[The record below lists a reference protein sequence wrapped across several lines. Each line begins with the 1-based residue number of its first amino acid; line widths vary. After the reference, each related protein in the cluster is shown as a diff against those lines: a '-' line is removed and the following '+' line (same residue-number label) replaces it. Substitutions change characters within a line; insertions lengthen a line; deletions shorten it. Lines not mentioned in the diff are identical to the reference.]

1 MSHNSSWDLM
11 GASQMISPNLI
22 SSLFDISAKDQGK
35 PCRGSVAPQLLCAS
49 CSGRSSFVLSF
60 LLCMDYKAH
69 GLFSLYPLYIW
80 PLLLVGIFLTEAV
93 FKLSDPLTF
102 LVSRASFLAKEIV
115 SAILCKISTFVLL
128 GSFMICL
135 FSQGG
140 IP

>member
-1 MSHNSSWDLM
+1 
-11 GASQMISPNLI
+11 
-22 SSLFDISAKDQGK
+22 
-35 PCRGSVAPQLLCAS
+35 
-49 CSGRSSFVLSF
+49 
-60 LLCMDYKAH
+60 MDYKAH